1 MTPALSAQ
9 PPRPAP
15 LDPVQLFHDRVV
27 DWCDAYHVA
36 ATAAGLLAEKLAH
49 PTASVYR
56 ADEASRDLV
65 LLARAGHNANRGD
78 APGTRM
84 RAGSGALGRALEQG
98 TTQKTLNVYVEPDF
112 VRSLPGETRSEV
124 AVPVRCGDVVVGVVH
139 LVYSGG
145 ARPDDADVALAET
158 LAEQLA
164 GALESLSEA
173 PSAES
178 PASEVAAVAGQMAG
192 ALAASDDLQAAMQ
205 TLVDGALRLTGS
217 AGALLLFRHGSR
229 QALEVAAT
237 AGDVAAIPEG
247 ILPLEGTL
255 AGEVVRS
262 GRSRAWARA
271 GDDETSFGAGD
282 AEDEVHDALV
292 VPLTS
297 AGKTFGALAVLNHAN
312 GGAYEPDEVE
322 RLQLLARHAAA
333 LEPMRQIGPLRRMLS
348 DNSLIAEVGRA
359 VTGTLG
365 LEEVLSLVVRAAE
378 MLIGTR
384 AVALGLLT
392 EDGEHL
398 KLAAASGTLRSSMGQ
413 TVPVHGTLIGWA
425 VATASQAVSPC
436 VSDDPRGFVHEVRH
450 GPGVVVPLES
460 RARIWGALMV
470 TRADGAPPPSDEDID
485 ALRKLAGYAS
495 IAIDNAHLY
504 QEQTDLS
511 TALRAQTEE
520 LTRAYSELRESQE
533 RLVISEKMAA
543 LGRITAGI
551 AHEINSPLGGI
562 LNCLQL
568 ATSYAGEYESS
579 IGDPEVTAEDHAAIA
594 HDLLDAIRM
603 AEGATRKV
611 AQFVR
616 TIKGQTRT
624 GEETVQTPFDVA
636 QEVDGVVALLGH
648 ELRNRNVQVLTEI
661 ESGAVLIGD
670 RGKFSLILQNLVNNA
685 IDAYEGEA
693 GEVLVRMH
701 GRGEALLLEVQDRGC
716 GIPEAIRPKIFDYLF
731 TTKDIGKGTGLG
743 LSIVHSIVTSNFN
756 GEISVESE
764 PGVGTKFTIRFP
776 IPTTDA

>member
-9 PPRPAP
+9 APPPAP
-15 LDPVQLFHDRVV
+15 LDPTQQLHERVT
-27 DWCDAYHVA
+27 DWNDPYHVA
-36 ATAAGLLAEKLAH
+36 AVAAALLADRLSQ
-49 PTASVYR
+49 PTALVYR
-56 ADEASRDLV
+56 ADAAPGELV
-65 LLARAGHNANRGD
+65 LLARAGRNARAGD
-78 APGTRM
+78 ALGARTR
-84 RAGSGALGRALEQG
+84 ATGGPLARALDTG
-98 TTQKTLNVYVEPDF
+98 MTHKTLNSYVEPDF

-124 AVPVRCGDVVVGVVH
+124 AVPVRTGEAVVGIIQ
-139 LVYSGG
+139 LVYDGA
-145 ARPDDADVALAET
+145 ARPQEADLELAE
-158 LAEQLA
+158 AVAAQV
-164 GALESLSEA
+164 A
-173 PSAES
+173 PAMARGDA
-178 PASEVAAVAGQMAG
+178 PAAADPAAQVAAVAGLMASS
-192 ALAASDDLQAAMQ
+192 LAGSDNLSAAMQ
-205 TLVDGALRLTGS
+205 ALVDGALRLTGS
-217 AGALLLFRHGSR
+217 SGALLLFRHGSR
-229 QALEVAAT
+229 QALEIAASAGETPPVA
-237 AGDVAAIPEG
+237 EG
-247 ILPLEGTL
+247 IIPLEGTL
-255 AGEVVRS
+255 PGEVVRS
-262 GRSRAWARA
+262 GRSRAWVR
-271 GDDETSFGAGD
+271 GDSGDETRFGAGE
-282 AEDEVHDALV
+282 AEDAVRDALI
-292 VPLTS
+292 VPLAS
-297 AGKTFGALAVLNHAN
+297 AGKNFGVLAVLNRAT
-312 GGAYEPDEVE
+312 GGAHTPAEVE
-322 RLQLLARHAAA
+322 RLQLLAHHAAA

-365 LEEVLSLVVRAAE
+365 LDEVLGLVVRAAE

-384 AVALGLLT
+384 GVALGLLT
-392 EDGEHL
+392 EDGDRL
-398 KLAAASGTLRSSMGQ
+398 KLAATSGTLRSTEGQ
-413 TVPVHGTLIGWA
+413 TVPVHGTLIGWS
-425 VATASQAVSPC
+425 VATASQAVSAC
-436 VSDDPRGFVHEVRH
+436 VSDDPRGFVHDIRH

-460 RARIWGALMV
+460 RARIWGALLV
-470 TRADGAPPPSDEDID
+470 TKAEGAPAPTDEDID

-511 TALRAQTEE
+511 SALRAQTEE

-533 RLVISEKMAA
+533 RLVVSEKMAA

-568 ATSYAGEYESS
+568 ASSYAGEYESS

-624 GEETVQTPFDVA
+624 GEDSIQTAFDVA
-636 QEVDGVVALLGH
+636 QEVEGVITLLGH
-648 ELRNRNVQVLTEI
+648 ELRNRNVQVLTDI
-661 ESGAVLIGD
+661 APESTLVGD

-685 IDAYEGEA
+685 IDAYEGA
-693 GEVLVRMH
+693 DGEVWVRM
-701 GRGEALLLEVQDRGC
+701 RAQDSALLLEVEDRGC

-743 LSIVHSIVTSNFN
+743 LSIVHSIVTSNFA

-764 PGVGTKFTIRFP
+764 PGLGTKFTIRFP
-776 IPTTDA
+776 ISSTGE